1 MWGGVY
7 GIAGG
12 GGCCGV
18 GLVSERGAFVPRRS
32 SSVARMRNDSEGFF
46 HPSSPLRDDLR
57 DKGSTVR
64 RGGGAREGPRVA
76 TRREGGDVDSG
87 IAVGPTITGPLGGGA
102 RTGADAVEVLEPSPR
117 EEVEPRPQRQG
128 GEEREGEEDGAR
140 GEARRRR
147 ERADE
152 GLLPRVHVRV
162 REVGHRRHGRALRGD
177 GLRGAHRRPRGARDD
192 GVMYK

>member
-1 MWGGVY
+1 MIIACVSVRVKEECVDAFLEATLANARQSLHEP
-7 GIAGG
+7 GIA
-12 GGCCGV
+12 
-18 GLVSERGAFVPRRS
+18 RFDGA
-32 SSVARMRNDSEGFF
+32 
-46 HPSSPLRDDLR
+46 
-57 DKGSTVR
+57 
-64 RGGGAREGPRVA
+64 
-76 TRREGGDVDSG
+76 
-87 IAVGPTITGPLGGGA
+87 GPLGGGA

-192 GVMYK
+192 GVMYE